1 MSENK
6 IMTIH
11 EELEKQ
17 LAALWIATA
26 EKRKKTH
33 TRKIY
38 EKYLETSNHGV

>member
-17 LAALWIATA
+17 LAALWIAIA

-33 TRKIY
+33 TRKMY
-38 EKYLETSNHGV
+38 ETYLEGTN